1 MPVSLAALT
10 AGAVRSVDATSW
22 VNIFSDDTRISNVP
36 RDHESLHFVRLS
48 RKPSNLCALL
58 RSHEDMV
65 RLYVD
70 ELCRRQSSKTKL
82 LFRSAYGPGPLI
94 YADCLLGRVIDALF
108 SPVALFT
115 VQ

>member
-1 MPVSLAALT
+1 
-10 AGAVRSVDATSW
+10 
-22 VNIFSDDTRISNVP
+22 
-36 RDHESLHFVRLS
+36 VRLS
-48 RKPSNLCALL
+48 RKPSSLCALL
-58 RSHEDMV
+58 RSHEDMM

-70 ELCRRQSSKTKL
+70 DCVEDKVRRPSSKTKL

-108 SPVALFT
+108 SLVALFT

>member
-1 MPVSLAALT
+1 MGQL
-10 AGAVRSVDATSW
+10 
-22 VNIFSDDTRISNVP
+22 FSDNTKSCFERSQDLR
-36 RDHESLHFVRLS
+36 FVRLS

-58 RSHEDMV
+58 RSHEDMM

-70 ELCRRQSSKTKL
+70 EPCQRQNSKIVL
-82 LFRSAYGPGPLI
+82 LFRSAYGLGPLI

-108 SPVALFT
+108 SLVALFT